1 MSVLPD
7 AVFFTEENSALA
19 VAERLSK
26 TEKTRLS
33 DVLIAVVDH
42 LHATIKEICP
52 TPEEWQQTIAFL
64 TEVGHACDDKRQEW
78 VLLADL
84 LGLSALVEDMNSR
97 RPPGATQ
104 NTVRGPFYRRDA
116 PHLPLGA
123 NISLDGVGQRLT
135 VSGIV
140 QDLDSAPIAAAMVE
154 TWQANSQG
162 FYENQ
167 QPNLQPEF
175 NQPEF
180 NLRGVF
186 TTDAD
191 GRYHYKTVKP
201 AGYSVPDDGPVG
213 QLLGRIGYPLRRP
226 AHLHFIINATGY
238 QPLTTQ
244 VFDRGDPNVRED
256 ALFGVKRGLLGN
268 FRKIAG
274 EANGPKWALDFTFV
288 LCAKKAEAGR

>member
-26 TEKTRLS
+26 TERTRLS
-33 DVLIAVVDH
+33 DALIAVVGQVH
-42 LHATIKEICP
+42 TIIKEIRP

-97 RPPGATQ
+97 RPPSATQ
-104 NTVRGPFYRRDA
+104 NTVRGPFYRPDA

-123 NISLDGVGQRLT
+123 NISLDGVGEPLT
-135 VSGIV
+135 VTGIV
-140 QDLDSAPIAAAMVE
+140 QGLDGFPLAGAMVE

-167 QPNLQPEF
+167 QPDL
-175 NQPEF
+175 QPEF

-191 GRYHYKTVKP
+191 GRFHYKTVKS

-226 AHLHFIINATGY
+226 AHLHFIIKAAGY
-238 QPLTTQ
+238 QPLTTH
-244 VFDRGDPNVRED
+244 VFDGGDPNVRED
-256 ALFGVKRGLLGN
+256 ALFGVKHGLLGH
-268 FRKIAG
+268 FRKSAG
-274 EANGPKWALDFTFV
+274 EAAAPNWALDFTFV
-288 LCAKKAEAGR
+288 LCPKKVEARR

>member
-7 AVFFTEENSALA
+7 AVFFTEETSALA

-26 TEKTRLS
+26 AEKTRLS
-33 DVLIAVVDH
+33 DGLVAVVEH
-42 LHATIKEICP
+42 LHTVIKEIRP
-52 TPEEWQQTIAFL
+52 TPDDWKRTIAFL

-84 LGLSALVEDMNSR
+84 LGLSALVEAMHSQ
-97 RPPGATQ
+97 RPPNATQ
-104 NTVRGPFYRRDA
+104 NTVRGPFYRGDA

-123 NISLDGVGQRLT
+123 NISLDGVGEPLT

-140 QDLDSAPIAAAMVE
+140 QDLDRVPVAGAIVE

-167 QPNLQPEF
+167 QPDL
-175 NQPEF
+175 QPEF

-186 TTDAD
+186 TTNAV
-191 GRYHYKTVKP
+191 GRYHYETVRP

-226 AHLHFIINATGY
+226 AHLHFLIKAPGY
-238 QPLTTQ
+238 QTLTTH

-268 FRKIAG
+268 FRKLGG
-274 EANGPKWALDFTFV
+274 EPNAPKWALDFTFV
-288 LCAKKAEAGR
+288 LCPESAEAGR

>member
-1 MSVLPD
+1 MSIFPD

-19 VAERLSK
+19 VAERLAK

-33 DVLIAVVDH
+33 DALFAVADH
-42 LHATIKEICP
+42 LHSIIKEIRP
-52 TPEEWQQTIAFL
+52 TAADWQQTIAFL

-84 LGLSALVEDMNSR
+84 LGLSALVEDINSR

-104 NTVRGPFYRRDA
+104 NTVRGPFYRPDA

-123 NISLDGVGQRLT
+123 DISLDGIGERLA

-140 QDLDSAPIAAAMVE
+140 QDLEGVRLAGATVE
-154 TWQANSQG
+154 TWQANAEG

-167 QPNLQPEF
+167 QPDL
-175 NQPEF
+175 QPEF

-186 TTDAD
+186 TTNAD
-191 GRYHYKTVKP
+191 GRFTYKTVKP

-213 QLLGRIGYPLRRP
+213 QMLGRIGYPLRRP
-226 AHLHFIINATGY
+226 AHLHFLIKAKGY
-238 QPLTTQ
+238 QPLTTH
-244 VFDRGDPNVRED
+244 VFERGDPHLRED
-256 ALFGVKRGLLGN
+256 ALFGVKQGLLGD
-268 FRKIAG
+268 FRKAG
-274 EANGPKWALDFTFV
+274 SEVNAPEWALDFTFV
-288 LCAKKAEAGR
+288 LCAEAAEAGR